1 MARFRLLE
9 EDPGAGGG
17 LRGLWPCPVT
27 LDLPPLALGFPRCS
41 VGRVRVGATP
51 RALTCSGLSQRVRVS
66 EGAGRRRGGQAA
78 SCLFHVGLQAA
89 VMETA

>member
-17 LRGLWPCPVT
+17 LRGLWPRPVT

-41 VGRVRVGATP
+41 EGGGDP
-51 RALTCSGLSQRVRVS
+51 SGSDLFGFVS

>member
-17 LRGLWPCPVT
+17 LRGLWPRPVT

-41 VGRVRVGATP
+41 EGGGDP
-51 RALTCSGLSQRVRVS
+51 SGSD
-66 EGAGRRRGGQAA
+66 
-78 SCLFHVGLQAA
+78 LFG
-89 VMETA
+89 